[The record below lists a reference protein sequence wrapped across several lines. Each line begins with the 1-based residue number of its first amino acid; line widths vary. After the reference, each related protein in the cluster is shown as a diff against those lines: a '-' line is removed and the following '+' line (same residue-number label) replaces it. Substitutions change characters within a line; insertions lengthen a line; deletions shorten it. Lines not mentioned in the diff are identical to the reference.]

1 MNKLTKEQMATWDR
15 LNYVPPSPTDLNKID
30 LDLNSL
36 YPAMRKALDNIVLTF
51 NQTKEVDSGMLK
63 TVKVFKNR

>member
-1 MNKLTKEQMATWDR
+1 MATWDR

-63 TVKVFKNR
+63 TVKVVKNR